1 MREREKGARRGVKG
15 ERERSK
21 EGGEGRERSKE
32 GGEGRGKETGR
43 REDVDTAL

>member
-1 MREREKGARRGVKG
+1 MREREKGARREMKG

-21 EGGEGRERSKE
+21 EGGEGRRERRE
-32 GGEGRGKETGR
+32 RGR